1 MDKTHGR
8 RLTGH
13 ASHGMQQYEQ
23 ITTTTATSVYFYAF
37 MPVNGDVTLTALTNA
52 QDGSSALTYN
62 ESGNYMQN
70 VLYPGQFSGITLLT
84 GEVILYLGE
93 Q

>member
-1 MDKTHGR
+1 MDKIGIK

-13 ASHGMQQYEQ
+13 AASQMQQYRQ

-37 MPVNGDVTLTALTNA
+37 MPVNGDVTLTALTNV
-52 QDGSSALTYN
+52 DGTSATGYN
-62 ESGNYMQN
+62 ESGNYYEN
-70 VLYPGQFSGITLLT
+70 VLYTGQFSGITLLT
-84 GEVILYLGE
+84 GEVLLYLSE